1 MPHFFII
8 CVCHLEYVQHVGC
21 KQKVHSV
28 PEKQQRK
35 TRWASVLR
43 RMCAREK
50 RSCGNKWL
58 QAHSAREFV
67 RIVCAPVYPSFAFVW
82 LNSFRLFF
90 SQQVCVNVGQ
100 SSGRSSRQVGRRGRL
115 HGICTVTQKD
125 VILVPISWIV
135 TATMSSTCGR
145 LKKPRLSLQY
155 QVMLKKVICSR
166 IMFYVTLWSSFTR
179 IWP

>member
-1 MPHFFII
+1 MGKRPTPY
-8 CVCHLEYVQHVGC
+8 VCEGEEVVWEQMTSSSQC
-21 KQKVHSV
+21 
-28 PEKQQRK
+28 
-35 TRWASVLR
+35 TRV
-43 RMCAREK
+43 CAYSL
-50 RSCGNKWL
+50 RSCLSKL
-58 QAHSAREFV
+58 
-67 RIVCAPVYPSFAFVW
+67 
-82 LNSFRLFF
+82 RLCLAKFLSSFF